1 MVVSQHALQVS
12 RGVSPGPHPGRGVG
26 VSQHALRQTTHPPGW
41 LLLLRTVRILLECI
55 LVNKVVTA
63 HENFTEKFELLKD
76 LRYDQYKEKNFK
88 KYLSLYLSIGSTDW
102 SLGINTVNQLTYKET
117 EKFFW
122 LFIDNLIYT
131 MVKDLLENVM
141 N

>member
-12 RGVSPGPHPGRGVG
+12 GGVSPGPHPGRGVG
-26 VSQHALRQTTHPPGW
+26 VSQYALRQTTHPPGW
-41 LLLLRTVRILLECI
+41 LLLLRTIRILLECI

-117 EKFFW
+117 EKIFW